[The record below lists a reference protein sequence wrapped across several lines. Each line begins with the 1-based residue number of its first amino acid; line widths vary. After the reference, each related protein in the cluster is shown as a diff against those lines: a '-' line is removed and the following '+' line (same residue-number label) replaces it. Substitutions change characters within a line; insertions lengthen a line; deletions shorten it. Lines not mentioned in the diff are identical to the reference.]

1 MERRLWTEDGN
12 PLRIRCYDNGGKTMD
27 RYTVVFTKVPHYD
40 GRVIFFASGTDP
52 RGMSYIMDVD
62 KSRFAVNDKRVAF
75 VDLPDVVQR
84 MVVRMYC
91 DLFGINNKP
100 AKWSK

>member
-1 MERRLWTEDGN
+1 MEHRLWTEDGN
-12 PLRIRCYDNGGKTMD
+12 PLRIRCYDNGGKTLD
-27 RYTVVFTKVPHYD
+27 RYTIVFTKVPHYD

-62 KSRFAVNDKRVAF
+62 KRRFAMNDKRIAF
-75 VDLPDVVQR
+75 RDLPDMVQKYVVQL
-84 MVVRMYC
+84 YC
-91 DLFGINNKP
+91 DLFEITDKP